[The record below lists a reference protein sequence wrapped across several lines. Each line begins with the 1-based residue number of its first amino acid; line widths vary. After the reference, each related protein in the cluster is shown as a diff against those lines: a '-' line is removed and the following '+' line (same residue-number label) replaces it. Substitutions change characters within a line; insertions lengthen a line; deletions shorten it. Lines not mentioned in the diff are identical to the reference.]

1 MLRDMSEQLGFDDM
15 PKPLRAVT
23 PAKIDSFDS
32 CPRKFRYTYIDR
44 PPPPR
49 GAPWAHVGIGSAV
62 HNALKALWDVPLGR
76 RTPPVAAQ
84 QLRNLWPTAGFRD
97 QAQRERSLRVVS
109 GWLASYV
116 ETMDVT
122 EQPRGVE
129 RTVGA
134 PYGDLSIS
142 GRVDRV
148 DEINGPDGPEL
159 VVVDYKTGRA
169 VPTDDD
175 ARSSMQLALYAVAAR
190 RTFRTPC
197 RRVELHHIP
206 SGTIA
211 AAEYSDETLHRQ
223 LRRAAYTADDIQ
235 TAQEQLAAG
244 HDPDAAYPAR
254 PGPACGHCDFRQHC
268 AEGQAAAPAR
278 DPWFAV
284 PEGAGDEANR

>member
-1 MLRDMSEQLGFDDM
+1 MAEQLGLEQM

-23 PAKIDSFDS
+23 PAKVDSFDS

-49 GAPWAHVGIGSAV
+49 GAPWAHTGIGSAV
-62 HNALKALWDVPLGR
+62 HNALKALWDLPIER
-76 RTPPVAAQ
+76 RNSAAAVSE
-84 QLRNLWPTAGFRD
+84 LRAQWPAVGFRD
-97 QAQRERSLRVVS
+97 PQQRSRARDIVG

-116 ETMDVT
+116 ETMDLRD
-122 EQPRGVE
+122 QPRGIE

-142 GRVDRV
+142 GRVDRI
-148 DEINGPDGPEL
+148 DEILGPDGPEL

-169 VPTDDD
+169 VPTEDD

-206 SGTIA
+206 SGVIA
-211 AAEYSDETLHRQ
+211 AAEHTDETLHRQ
-223 LRRAAYTADDIQ
+223 LRRVAYTADDIE
-235 TAQEQLAAG
+235 TAKERLLAGVPA
-244 HDPDAAYPAR
+244 DEAYPAR
-254 PGPACGHCDFRQHC
+254 PGPACGHCDFRAAC
-268 AEGQAAAPAR
+268 PEGRAAAPAR

-284 PEGAGDEANR
+284 PEDPEGGIR